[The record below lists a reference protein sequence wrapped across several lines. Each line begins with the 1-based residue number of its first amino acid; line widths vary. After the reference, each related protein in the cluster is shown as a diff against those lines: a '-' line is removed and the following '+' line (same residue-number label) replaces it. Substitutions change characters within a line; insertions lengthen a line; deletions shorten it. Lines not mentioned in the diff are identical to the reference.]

1 MVAMPKSDR
10 PTMSPTRRKV
20 ERAYPPTWVKPQL
33 AALVK
38 KAPDGP
44 DWLHEIKL
52 DGYRMHTR
60 LDAGRVKII
69 TRRGNDWTQKYPA
82 IANAIAGLRARDAYL
97 DGELCGVLP
106 DGKTAFNLIQN
117 ATNAGQGSLV
127 FFVFDLLFLD
137 GEDIR
142 DLPLVDRKVRLEALL
157 VGAPESLR
165 YNDHQIGQGP
175 AFHRLAC
182 EHGLEG
188 IVSKRIDGRYE
199 PGRRTWLKTKC
210 LNREE
215 FVVVGWSDPE
225 GSRHRIG
232 ALLLGYYTP
241 EGKLVYAGRAG
252 TGIPDAELERL
263 WQCLHPL
270 AVTKMPLSA
279 PPPRSGRFGSPLVLS
294 RVHWVRPEMVVEVS
308 YAEWTPDGLLR
319 HVVYLGERDDKPAV
333 EVRRDP
339 PDSGEPT

>member
-1 MVAMPKSDR
+1 
-10 PTMSPTRRKV
+10 
-20 ERAYPPTWVKPQL
+20 
-33 AALVK
+33 
-38 KAPDGP
+38 
-44 DWLHEIKL
+44 
-52 DGYRMHTR
+52 MHTL

-117 ATNAGQGSLV
+117 ATDAGQGSLV

-142 DLPLVDRKVRLEALL
+142 DLPLVDRKARLDAFL

-199 PGRRTWLKTKC
+199 PDRRTWLKTKC

-215 FVVVGWSDPE
+215 FIVVGWSDPE
-225 GSRHRIG
+225 GGRHRIG
-232 ALLLGYYTP
+232 ALLLGYYTQ
-241 EGKLVYAGRAG
+241 EASWSMRAG
-252 TGIPDAELERL
+252 SAPV
-263 WQCLHPL
+263 CLSPS
-270 AVTKMPLSA
+270 LSA
-279 PPPRSGRFGSPLVLS
+279 CGSAFVRSRSRGCLSPH
-294 RVHWVRPEMVVEVS
+294 RRRAVVVS
-308 YAEWTPDGLLR
+308 AHR
-319 HVVYLGERDDKPAV
+319 
-333 EVRRDP
+333 
-339 PDSGEPT
+339 